1 MKKVFYWSPCLSNV
15 GTVSS
20 TLNSAISLSKYSKKN
35 YEAFIINVCGEW
47 DRYADYLKDHNVKLI
62 NFRLKYFKF
71 LPKEGFIQS
80 RISYLIIFILSFIP
94 LLQLLKK
101 NKPDFII
108 LHLISSLP
116 LFLLNCFSF
125 KTKFI
130 LRISGLPKLT
140 KLRKFLWKLSSSKIF
155 LVTSPTN
162 QLIEQLKFQ
171 EIFKSEKLAFLP
183 DAIINM
189 RIFLKKNNLND
200 ITNKNLI
207 NDSYFIAAGRLTKQK
222 NFEYLINEF
231 TEFYKQNKNY
241 NLLIFGNGELK
252 KKLISLIKNKGLNN
266 IVHLMG
272 HTENLY
278 YYMKKS
284 EAFILS
290 SLWEE
295 PGFVLVEA
303 AMNNSYIISSNCKNG
318 PSEFLEN
325 GKSGTL
331 FESDKKDALKN
342 ALVDFHNNKEN
353 FKVKKINS
361 KKNCKK
367 YTMFSHYKILI
378 NML

>member
-35 YEAFIINVCGEW
+35 YEAFIINACGEW

-62 NFRLKYFKF
+62 NFRLKYFKL

-80 RISYLIIFILSFIP
+80 RISYLIIFVLSFIP

-140 KLRKFLWKLSSSKIF
+140 KLRKFFWKLSSNKIF

-162 QLIEQLKFQ
+162 QLIEELKIQ
-171 EIFKSEKLAFLP
+171 KIFETEKLAFLP

-189 RIFLKKNNLND
+189 KILLKKNNSND
-200 ITNKNLI
+200 LINKNFI
-207 NDSYFIAAGRLTKQK
+207 SNNYFIAAGRLTKQK

-241 NLLIFGNGELK
+241 NLLIFGKGELK

-272 HTENLY
+272 HKENLY